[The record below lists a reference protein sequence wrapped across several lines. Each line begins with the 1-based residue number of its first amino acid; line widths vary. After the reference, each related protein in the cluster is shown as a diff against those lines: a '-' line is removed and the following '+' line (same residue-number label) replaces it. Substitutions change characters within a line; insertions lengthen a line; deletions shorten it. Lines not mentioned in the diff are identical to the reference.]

1 MVDSPGFIYKL
12 YLKLCGKFHGKLY
25 SKISYFGCYFVFI
38 ALWLVKKRNQ
48 IILLPNSA
56 IGDTLYILSFL
67 DSIEEWA
74 KKNNKEII
82 FFLSNR
88 YKDIFESFSKPSMK
102 IRIRFLKH
110 LGFVHVFL
118 LMAERCKDH
127 SLLNRFSRN
136 KKIFLPIPNVYKDN
150 FVHISKPK
158 GVRHQLAHILGIPL
172 TPVSLHNLPAVPVKS
187 IADFEKNKD
196 KICVLNPYSYSM
208 YTSLPLFEKLAEELK
223 KNGYIVYT
231 NIVMGQKVIEGTFA
245 LDCDLSELYSISKQ
259 IPLIVS
265 LRSGILDYLIPSD
278 INMFVVYNR
287 WKVSFI
293 QDEDYSLEEWQP
305 KGFVYEAHSNSMS
318 DDEIVQKFQKFL
330 TQIKLEDQI

>member
-1 MVDSPGFIYKL
+1 MIVKSVYSYIIKKL
-12 YLKLCGKFHGKLY
+12 YGRFNGKLFPVLA
-25 SKISYFGCYFVFI
+25 YFGCYFVFVI
-38 ALWLVKKRNQ
+38 LLLVKKRNQ
-48 IILLPNSA
+48 IILAPTSA
-56 IGDTLYILSFL
+56 IGDTLYIFSFFNSL
-67 DSIEEWA
+67 GEWA
-74 KKNNKEII
+74 EKKNKKIL
-82 FFLSNR
+82 FFSSDR
-88 YKDIFESFSKPSMK
+88 YKDIVETYKKPNE
-102 IRIRFLKH
+102 RIKVVYLKH
-110 LGFVHVFL
+110 LGFSHL
-118 LMAERCKDH
+118 LLQMIGGCKDH
-127 SLLNRFSRN
+127 FLLNSFSR
-136 KKIFLPIPNVYKDN
+136 KCGIFAPIPNIYKD
-150 FVHISKPK
+150 FFARTYRPQGS
-158 GVRHQLAHILGIPL
+158 RHQLAHILGVSL

-231 NIVMGQKVIEGTFA
+231 NIVKGQKVIEGTFA
-245 LDCDLSELYSISKQ
+245 LDCDLRELYSISKQ

-293 QDEDYSLEEWQP
+293 QDEDYFLEEWQP